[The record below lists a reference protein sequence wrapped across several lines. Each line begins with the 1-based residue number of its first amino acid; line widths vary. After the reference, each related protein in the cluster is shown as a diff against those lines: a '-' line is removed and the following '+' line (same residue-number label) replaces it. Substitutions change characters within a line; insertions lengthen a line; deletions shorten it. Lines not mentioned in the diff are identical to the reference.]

1 MGERASRRR
10 SETPGEE
17 SRCGLSWTEAVQAS
31 ATHRGCERPN
41 ASSRG
46 ALGSE
51 RLIAQDSPTRLLRT
65 AVPGTRALCAPPEG
79 GTSETRR
86 STGEALTW
94 AHAAR
99 CSARSPRTSGRC
111 PPPAWRS
118 DTGTSRS
125 ATDSAPACHSFVS
138 PNAPGIATKRSDNAF
153 RQCVQTMRPDNASR
167 CACANSRRRR
177 LRAWTLPIRPL
188 PRRAEVVKPTLSPR
202 LVTLICT
209 PRANMDGRRRI
220 TQRRIHRAYSWE

>member
-153 RQCVQTMRPDNASR
+153 RQSVQMRVRKLSETTIARLDTADSAPPPQSGGCQADTVSTVGDPHLHA
-167 CACANSRRRR
+167 ACQYG
-177 LRAWTLPIRPL
+177 RAQTDH
-188 PRRAEVVKPTLSPR
+188 AT
-202 LVTLICT
+202 TNT
-209 PRANMDGRRRI
+209 PRIFVGID
-220 TQRRIHRAYSWE
+220 